1 MEFTNWFEYDST
13 VPCIGGGQVEIW
25 KFNYQYDIDAFDEWA
40 KHFRNQYCSDKDI
53 DQLRKYTGKNRE
65 DYLLDFIFPDKH
77 QALGPSTR
85 SGDFAEILIT
95 DFLEFV
101 QKYWTPRIRY
111 DRKDNRNTPTKGSD
125 VIAIK
130 IKDDPQGNPC
140 DELIVYEIKAR
151 ISSKKNDLNEA
162 IKHSSKDLLRIA
174 ESLNKAANRFFYDR
188 DQESYDKIGRIQQMI
203 NIAKKPCSY
212 GAALVCSNNLYNQQL
227 VSDADVTNHPQ
238 NANLRLLLVK
248 ANDLRAI
255 VHSLYSWAAH
265 EA

>member
-40 KHFRNQYCSDKDI
+40 KHFRNQYCSDKDL
-53 DQLRKYTGKNRE
+53 DRLRKPTGKNRE
-65 DYLLDFIFPDKH
+65 DFLLDFKFPDKSNPP
-77 QALGPSTR
+77 GPSTR
-85 SGDFAEILIT
+85 SGDFAEILIA
-95 DFLEFV
+95 DFLEYIE
-101 QKYWTPRIRY
+101 KYWTPRTRY
-111 DRKDNRNTPTKGSD
+111 DRKVNKDMSTPGSD

-130 IKDDPQGNPC
+130 IKNMPNGNPC
-140 DELIVYEIKAR
+140 DELVVFEVKSR
-151 ISSKKNDLNEA
+151 IASTSNDLNKA
-162 IKHSSKDLLRIA
+162 INGSSKDPLRIA
-174 ESLNKAANRFFYDR
+174 ESLEAMSTRFYYDR

-227 VSDADVTNHPQ
+227 VSGADVTNHPQ

-255 VHSLYSWAAH
+255 VHSLYSWTAH